1 MVMPVDHSGRALAKG
16 DQGGTSSVSNRK
28 AQRTK
33 GRKWPVGRSNRV
45 PTKVWIAQTRGFL
58 LHLSQTLRYIYIY
71 IASIISNQF
80 LMTFEFTTELSQY
93 GNWEPV
99 LTNKIRALRIAHLE
113 VILASDRCMTSRK
126 WCPNWGRTPSV
137 PDLMMWQPESTAT
150 CRLWHLEAETEWG
163 CVNDMLRSK
172 IPLSGLNCRADLRFR
187 HFQRHSFVDRWC

>member
-71 IASIISNQF
+71 
-80 LMTFEFTTELSQY
+80 
-93 GNWEPV
+93 
-99 LTNKIRALRIAHLE
+99 LRILGYN
-113 VILASDRCMTSRK
+113 I
-126 WCPNWGRTPSV
+126 
-137 PDLMMWQPESTAT
+137 
-150 CRLWHLEAETEWG
+150 
-163 CVNDMLRSK
+163 
-172 IPLSGLNCRADLRFR
+172 
-187 HFQRHSFVDRWC
+187 